1 MRRRERSFLSKRII
15 LCFDGTWELPPE
27 PGSLVPLS
35 ATPNRQTPRNAYS
48 HLSAATNVLRLYH
61 SILPQTPDG
70 CSQQKW
76 YDSGAD
82 TPWFQRFRVGS
93 FGYGVDQTILQ
104 GYAYLA
110 ATYEPGDELFVY
122 GFSRGAYT
130 ARSLV
135 GLLTRAG
142 LIPASLLHTGL
153 VKRVRETASHP
164 SPSTTTAAALR
175 QCLHEMI
182 LDPSNRA
189 LDDAYRLYRKGNCDI
204 LAEMP
209 TLARRRGT
217 REISITLLGLW
228 ETVGPLGIPTNAL
241 KWLNDHRYNFH
252 DTELSSIVK
261 QAYHALAID
270 EHRAD
275 HNATLWT
282 SPACPGQT
290 IEQRWFAGAHG
301 DLGGTYPER
310 DLADLALAWLQRHS
324 MERGLAIEIH
334 SVPLQPNALSPIH
347 DSFSERFGRIRK
359 WFHSR
364 FYRPVMQTGTNTE
377 VLDRS
382 VHTRL
387 IHMPHYRPKNE
398 GLKSVLHFE

>member
-1 MRRRERSFLSKRII
+1 MSKRLI
-15 LCFDGTWELPPE
+15 LCFDGMWDLPPD
-27 PGSLVPLS
+27 PSRQLPS
-35 ATPNRQTPRNAYS
+35 SSTPNTQTLHNSHR
-48 HLSAATNVLRLYH
+48 HLSPATNVLRLYH
-61 SILPQTPDG
+61 SILPRTEDG
-70 CSQQKW
+70 RAQQKW

-82 TPWFQRFRVGS
+82 IPWFYRFRPGS
-93 FGYGVDQTILQ
+93 FGYGVDQTILHA
-104 GYAYLA
+104 YAYLA

-135 GLLTRAG
+135 GLLTTAG
-142 LIPASLLHTGL
+142 LIPAGLLHTDL
-153 VKRVRETASHP
+153 VKHVREVVSHP
-164 SPSTTTAAALR
+164 SPSTTTSTALR

-182 LDPSNRA
+182 IEPSHQA
-189 LDDAYRLYRKGNCDI
+189 LDDAYRLYRKGHGDI
-204 LAEMP
+204 LAGMP
-209 TLARRRGT
+209 TSARRRGT
-217 REISITLLGLW
+217 LEVPITLLGLW

-301 DLGGTYPER
+301 DLGGAYPER
-310 DLADLALAWLQRHS
+310 DLADVALAWLQRHS
-324 MERGLAIEIH
+324 MEKGLAIETRL
-334 SVPLQPNALSPIH
+334 VPLQPNALSPIH
-347 DSFSERFGRIRK
+347 DSFSECFGRIRK

-377 VLDRS
+377 VLDSS

-387 IHMPHYRPKNE
+387 IHAPHYRPKNE

>member
-1 MRRRERSFLSKRII
+1 
-15 LCFDGTWELPPE
+15 
-27 PGSLVPLS
+27 
-35 ATPNRQTPRNAYS
+35 
-48 HLSAATNVLRLYH
+48 
-61 SILPQTPDG
+61 
-70 CSQQKW
+70 
-76 YDSGAD
+76 
-82 TPWFQRFRVGS
+82 
-93 FGYGVDQTILQ
+93 VDQTILHA
-104 GYAYLA
+104 YAYLA

-135 GLLTRAG
+135 GLLTTAG
-142 LIPASLLHTGL
+142 LIPAGLLHTDL
-153 VKRVRETASHP
+153 VKRVREVVSHP
-164 SPSTTTAAALR
+164 SPSTTTPTALR
-175 QCLHEMI
+175 QSLHEMI
-182 LDPSNRA
+182 LEPSNQA
-189 LDDAYRLYRKGNCDI
+189 LDDAYRLYRKGHGDI
-204 LAEMP
+204 LAGMP
-209 TLARRRGT
+209 TSGRRRGT
-217 REISITLLGLW
+217 LEVPITLLGLW

-290 IEQRWFAGAHG
+290 IEQR
-301 DLGGTYPER
+301 
-310 DLADLALAWLQRHS
+310 DLADVALAWLQRHS
-324 MERGLAIEIH
+324 MEKGLAIETRL
-334 SVPLQPNALSPIH
+334 VPLQPNALSPIH
-347 DSFSERFGRIRK
+347 DSFSECFGRIRK

-377 VLDRS
+377 VLDSS

-387 IHMPHYRPKNE
+387 IHTPHYRPKNE